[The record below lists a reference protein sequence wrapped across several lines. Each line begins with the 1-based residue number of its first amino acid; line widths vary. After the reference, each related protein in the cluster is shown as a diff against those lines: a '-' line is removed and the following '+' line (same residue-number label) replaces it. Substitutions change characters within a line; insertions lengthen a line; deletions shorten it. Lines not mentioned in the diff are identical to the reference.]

1 MGLRAWVIADTS
13 DVGVEKRKFKK
24 RKVLGEDCG
33 VNREKR
39 DCRTKLSKTKCVW
52 NIHMETYYFVI

>member
-13 DVGVEKRKFKK
+13 DVGVEKRELKK
-24 RKVLGEDCG
+24 WKVLGEDCG

-39 DCRTKLSKTKCVW
+39 DCGKKLGKTKCV
-52 NIHMETYYFVI
+52 

>member
-13 DVGVEKRKFKK
+13 DVGVEKRELKK
-24 RKVLGEDCG
+24 WKVLGEDCG

-39 DCRTKLSKTKCVW
+39 DCGTKLGKTKCV
-52 NIHMETYYFVI
+52 